1 MDNLLKDLIYGM
13 RVLAKR
19 PAFVIVAVIT
29 LALGIGASAA
39 IFSVVNAVVL
49 NPLPYPEAD
58 RIMTM
63 WQSNPRAGIDK
74 QDPSPANALDWR
86 DQNQAFEQ
94 VAMIEPWSFEY
105 VEKGEPEKFRASLVT
120 EGFFDILGSSP
131 LYGRTFLPEDY
142 EAGKEKAIVI
152 SYGLWKRWFGGDQAV
167 VGQRINFEDETGVI
181 VGVMP
186 PEFQFPDKTREMWAP
201 LIPERRHKTDRASTF
216 MKVIARLKPGVTVEQ
231 ARSDMD
237 AIGTQLA
244 AQYPQFND
252 GIGIKVIPLPE
263 QMVGEVRPALLLL
276 LGAVGFVL
284 LIACANVANLLF
296 ARGFEREHELAI
308 RTALGAGRFRLIRQ
322 LLTESL
328 TLSLLG
334 GALGLLLSYWLVDVI
349 LALVPSN
356 LPRIEDVSIDGRVL
370 AFTFFVSIITA
381 LIFGLLPALQF
392 SRPDLQSS
400 LKEGGRGATSG
411 SAKNRI
417 RNVMVVSEVALALV
431 LLVGAGL
438 LMRSFVNLLNV
449 DPGFV
454 KENVLALQVF
464 VYSEKYRTPQQKAQF
479 FNETI
484 ERVSN
489 VPGVKS
495 AGTVS
500 MVPFLGEDS
509 IEIDTTFVVEGRPA
523 LEPGSEPT
531 VYVNV
536 AGGDYFSTLG
546 IPLLKGRAFARSD
559 DDKSP
564 QVAVINEALARRYFA
579 DEDPIGK
586 KINVRFG
593 RPVTREIIGV
603 VGDVRHAGLDDAPR
617 PEVFLYHPQYP
628 FGSMTY
634 LVRTSADPATVM
646 AAVKSQIWQ
655 VNPNQTFYNIST
667 MEQLIE
673 GTVADRRFNLF
684 LIGAF
689 AALALALAAI
699 GIYGVMS
706 FATSQRTHEIGV
718 RMALGAQPRD
728 VLGLIV
734 RQGMKMTLAGVGLG
748 LIASLG
754 VTRVL
759 SSYLF
764 EVSATDPLTF
774 SGIAILLAGVSLI
787 ACYLPAR
794 RATKVDPI
802 VALRYE

>member
-1 MDNLLKDLIYGM
+1 MDKLLKDLFYGFRM
-13 RVLAKR
+13 LVKR
-19 PAFVIVAVIT
+19 PGFTVVAIIT

-49 NPLPYPEAD
+49 NPLPYRDAD
-58 RIMTM
+58 QIMTL
-63 WQSNPRAGIDK
+63 WQTNTRAGISK
-74 QDPSPANALDWR
+74 QDASPANALDWR
-86 DQNQAFEQ
+86 DQSQAFEQ
-94 VAMIEPWSFEY
+94 IAIIEPWSFEY

-120 EGFFDILGSSP
+120 EGFFDIMGTRA
-131 LYGRTFLPEDY
+131 LYGRTLTAEDY
-142 EAGKEKAIVI
+142 EAGKEKSII
-152 SYGLWKRWFGGDQAV
+152 LSYGVWKRWFGSDQSV
-167 VGQRINFEDETGVI
+167 IGQPINFEEETAVI

-201 LIPERRHKTDRASTF
+201 LVLERRHKTDRGGTY
-216 MKVIARLKPGVTVEQ
+216 MKVTGRLKPGVSVEQ
-231 ARSDMD
+231 AQSEMD
-237 AIGTQLA
+237 AIAAGLA
-244 AQYPQFND
+244 SQYPQFNE
-252 GIGIKVIPLPE
+252 GIGIRMIPLPE
-263 QMVGEVRPALLLL
+263 QMVGEIRPALVLL

-308 RTALGAGRFRLIRQ
+308 RTALGAGRSRLVRQ

-328 TLSLLG
+328 TLGILG
-334 GALGLLLSYWLVDVI
+334 GALGLLLSYWLLDII
-349 LALVPSN
+349 LAFAPAT
-356 LPRIEDVSIDGRVL
+356 LPRIEEVSIDGRVL
-370 AFTFFVSIITA
+370 AFTFSVSIITA

-392 SRPDLQSS
+392 SKPDLQGS
-400 LKEGGRGATSG
+400 LKEGGRGATAG

-417 RNVMVVSEVALALV
+417 RNLMVVSEIALALV

-454 KENVLALQVF
+454 KENVMALQVF
-464 VYSEKYRTPQQKAQF
+464 VYSEKYRTPQQRAAF

-484 ERVSN
+484 DRIEN

-495 AGTVS
+495 VGTAS

-523 LEPGSEPT
+523 PEKGQEPT

-536 AGGDYFSTLG
+536 AGGDYFSTMG
-546 IPLLKGRAFARSD
+546 IPLLRGRSFARTD
-559 DDKSP
+559 DDKAP
-564 QVAVINEALARRYFA
+564 HVAVINETLARRYFP

-593 RPVTREIIGV
+593 RPLTREIVGV
-603 VGDVRHAGLDDAPR
+603 VGDVRHAGLDDALR

-634 LVRTSADPATVM
+634 LVRTSADPAALM
-646 AAVKSQIWQ
+646 ASVKSQVWQ

-667 MEQLIE
+667 MEQLVQ
-673 GTVADRRFNLF
+673 GTVADRRFSLF
-684 LIGAF
+684 LIGIF
-689 AALALALAAI
+689 AVLALVLAAV

-706 FATSQRTHEIGV
+706 FTTSQRTHEIGV
-718 RMALGAQPRD
+718 RLALGAQPSD

-734 RQGMKMTLAGVGLG
+734 QQGMKMTLAGIGLG
-748 LIASLG
+748 VIASIA

-764 EVSATDPLTF
+764 EVSTTDPVTF
-774 SGIAILLAGVSLI
+774 AGISILLGVVSLI
-787 ACYLPAR
+787 ACYIPAR
-794 RATKVDPI
+794 RATRVDPL

>member
-1 MDNLLKDLIYGM
+1 MDNLVKDLLYGVRM
-13 RVLAKR
+13 LAKR
-19 PAFVIVAVIT
+19 PGFTAVAIIT

-49 NPLPYPEAD
+49 NPLPYRDAD
-58 RIMTM
+58 RIMTL

-74 QDPSPANALDWR
+74 QEPSPANAMDWR
-86 DQNQAFEQ
+86 EQSQAFEQ
-94 VAMIEPWSFEY
+94 ISIIEPWSFEY

-120 EGFFDILGSSP
+120 EGFFDAIGARP
-131 LYGRTFLPEDY
+131 LYGRALLDEDY
-142 EAGKEKAIVI
+142 QAGKEKSIVL
-152 SYGLWKRWFGGDQAV
+152 SYGVWKRWFGGDQSV
-167 VGQRINFEDETGVI
+167 IGQRINFEDETAVI
-181 VGVMP
+181 VGVMS
-186 PEFQFPDKTREMWAP
+186 PEFQFPDKTREMWGP
-201 LIPERRHKTDRASTF
+201 LVYDNRHKTNRVSTF
-216 MKVIARLKPGVTVEQ
+216 MKVIGRLKPDVTIEQ
-231 ARSDMD
+231 AQMEMD
-237 AIGTQLA
+237 SIAAGLA
-244 AQYPQFND
+244 EQYPQFND
-252 GIGIKVIPLPE
+252 GIGIKIVPLPE
-263 QMVGEVRPALLLL
+263 QMVGEVRPALIIL
-276 LGAVGFVL
+276 LGAVCFVL
-284 LIACANVANLLF
+284 LIACVNVANLLF

-308 RTALGAGRFRLIRQ
+308 RTALGAGRTRLMRQ

-328 TLSLLG
+328 TLGTLG
-334 GALGLLLSYWLVDVI
+334 GALGLLLSYWLVDFIV
-349 LALVPSN
+349 ALSPAD
-356 LPRIEDVSIDGRVL
+356 LPRIENISIDGRVL

-381 LIFGLLPALQF
+381 LIFGFLPALQF
-392 SRPDLQSS
+392 SKPDLQGS
-400 LKEGGRGATSG
+400 LKEGGRGATTG
-411 SAKNRI
+411 SARSRI
-417 RNVMVVSEVALALV
+417 RNLMVVAEVALALV

-438 LMRSFVNLLNV
+438 LMRSFVNLLSV

-464 VYSEKYRTPQQKAQF
+464 VYADKYRAPQQRAAF
-479 FNETI
+479 FNETVDRI
-484 ERVSN
+484 SS

-495 AGTVS
+495 VGTVS

-523 LEPGSEPT
+523 PGQGQEPT

-536 AGGDYFSTLG
+536 TGGDYFSTMG
-546 IPLLKGRAFARSD
+546 IPLLSGRAFARSD

-564 QVAVINEALARRYFA
+564 QVAVINETLARRYFP

-603 VGDVRHAGLDDAPR
+603 VGDVRHAGLDDALR

-634 LVRTSADPATVM
+634 LVRTSADPSSVASS
-646 AAVKSQIWQ
+646 VKSQIWQ

-673 GTVADRRFNLF
+673 STVADRRFNLF
-684 LIGAF
+684 LIGSF
-689 AALALALAAI
+689 AALALALAAV

-728 VLGLIV
+728 VLGLILG
-734 RQGMKMTLAGVGLG
+734 QGMKVTLVGVGLG
-748 LIASLG
+748 VIASIA

-764 EVSATDPLTF
+764 NVSATDPMTF
-774 SGIAILLAGVSLI
+774 AAISLLLAFVSLI
-787 ACYLPAR
+787 ACYIPAR
-794 RATKVDPI
+794 RATRVDPL